1 VPVASRRPASGAH
14 RLPASRRLTDRN
26 RPWPRSARSRIPP
39 APECAQLN
47 CYRHDKQ
54 YPSFCATESADPAL
68 VEEARRTYA
77 GDELDGRLA
86 RAAAE
91 VEGRFY
97 GKISRCEEIVAF
109 AHRIGAQRIGI
120 ATCFGLI
127 EETRLFAKILR
138 LAGLE
143 PVTML
148 CKVGSIDKESIGI
161 PDQLKIKP
169 GSFEAACNP
178 ILQARSLNAEKTD
191 LNVIVGLCVGH
202 DALFTRHSEAPVTT
216 LITKDRLTGHN
227 PAVALYTLH
236 SYSKRILDRKRMRE
250 L

>member
-1 VPVASRRPASGAH
+1 MAKVGKVEDPSCS
-14 RLPASRRLTDRN
+14 
-26 RPWPRSARSRIPP
+26 
-39 APECAQLN
+39 ECGQLN

-54 YPSFCATESADPAL
+54 YPSFCATERADPAAL
-68 VEEARRTYA
+68 DDARRTYA
-77 GDELDGRLA
+77 GGDLDGTLA

-97 GKISRCEEIVAF
+97 GRISRCEEIVAF
-109 AHRIGAQRIGI
+109 AHRIGARRIGI

-127 EETRLFAKILR
+127 EETKLFVKILR

-148 CKVGSIDKESIGI
+148 CKVGSIDKTAIGV
-161 PDQLKIKP
+161 PEELKIKP
-169 GSFEAACNP
+169 GGFEAACNP
-178 ILQARSLNAEKTD
+178 ILQARNLNAERTD

-202 DALFTRHSEAPVTT
+202 DALFTRHSAAPVTT

-236 SYSKRILDRKRMRE
+236 SYSKRLLDEARMRA

>member
-1 VPVASRRPASGAH
+1 MAKAKKIEDPSCS
-14 RLPASRRLTDRN
+14 
-26 RPWPRSARSRIPP
+26 
-39 APECAQLN
+39 ECGQLN

-68 VEEARRTYA
+68 VEATRETYA
-77 GDELDGRLA
+77 GESLDGRLA

-97 GKISRCEEIVAF
+97 GKISRCEEIIAF
-109 AHRIGAQRIGI
+109 AHRIGARRIGI

-127 EETRLFAKILR
+127 EETRTFAKILR
-138 LAGLE
+138 LGGLD
-143 PVTML
+143 PVTVL
-148 CKVGSIDKESIGI
+148 CKVGSVDKESIGI
-161 PDQLKIKP
+161 PNELKIKP

-178 ILQARSLNAEKTD
+178 ILQARSLNAERTD

-216 LITKDRLTGHN
+216 LITKDRLLGHN
-227 PAVALYTLH
+227 PAAALYTLH
-236 SYSKRILDRKRMRE
+236 SYSKRILDAERMRE

>member
-1 VPVASRRPASGAH
+1 M
-14 RLPASRRLTDRN
+14 DRQ
-26 RPWPRSARSRIPP
+26 PKIEDPSCS
-39 APECAQLN
+39 ECAQLN

-54 YPSFCATESADPAL
+54 YPSFCATEEADPAL
-68 VEEARRTYA
+68 VEEIRRTYA
-77 GDELDGRLA
+77 GDELDGKLA

-109 AHRIGAQRIGI
+109 AHRIGARRIGI

-138 LAGLE
+138 LGGLD
-143 PVTML
+143 PVTVL
-148 CKVGSIDKESIGI
+148 CKVGSVEKGKIGI
-161 PDQLKIKP
+161 PDDVKIRP
-169 GSFEAACNP
+169 GTYEAACNP
-178 ILQARSLNAEKTD
+178 ILQAKTLNAEKTD

-236 SYSKRILDRKRMRE
+236 SYSKRILDAERMRT

>member
-1 VPVASRRPASGAH
+1 MGKAKKIEDPSCS
-14 RLPASRRLTDRN
+14 
-26 RPWPRSARSRIPP
+26 
-39 APECAQLN
+39 ECAQLN

-54 YPSFCATESADPAL
+54 YPSFCATEAVDPAL
-68 VEEARRTYA
+68 VEQTRTTYA
-77 GDELDGRLA
+77 GDDLDGRLA

-109 AHRIGAQRIGI
+109 AHRIRAKRIGI

-138 LAGLE
+138 LGDLD
-143 PVTML
+143 PVTVL
-148 CKVGSIDKESIGI
+148 CKIGSVEKESIGI
-161 PDQLKIKP
+161 PDEMKIRP
-169 GSFEAACNP
+169 GAYEAACNP
-178 ILQARSLNAEKTD
+178 ILQAKTLNAEKTD

-216 LITKDRLTGHN
+216 LITKDRLTCHN

-236 SYSKRILDRKRMRE
+236 SYSKRILDAERMRK

>member
-1 VPVASRRPASGAH
+1 MTKRGKIEDPSCS
-14 RLPASRRLTDRN
+14 
-26 RPWPRSARSRIPP
+26 
-39 APECAQLN
+39 ECAQLN

-54 YPSFCATESADPAL
+54 YPNFCATEAADPQA
-68 VEEARRTYA
+68 VEATRATYA

-91 VEGRFY
+91 VEGRYY

-109 AHRIGAQRIGI
+109 AHRIGAKKIGI

-127 EETRLFAKILR
+127 EETRLFVRILR
-138 LAGLE
+138 LGGLD
-143 PVTML
+143 PVTVL
-148 CKVGSIDKESIGI
+148 CKIGSVEKTSIGVAEE
-161 PDQLKIKP
+161 LKIRP
-169 GSFEAACNP
+169 GAFEAACNP
-178 ILQARSLNAEKTD
+178 ILQAQSLNAEKTD

-216 LITKDRLTGHN
+216 LITKDRLLGHN
-227 PAVALYTLH
+227 PVAALYTLH
-236 SYSKRILDRKRMRE
+236 SYSKRLLDGERMKS

>member
-1 VPVASRRPASGAH
+1 MAKAAKVEDPSCS
-14 RLPASRRLTDRN
+14 
-26 RPWPRSARSRIPP
+26 
-39 APECAQLN
+39 ECAQYN

-54 YPSFCATESADPAL
+54 YPSFCVTEEADPAL
-68 VEEARRTYA
+68 VEETRRAYA
-77 GDELDGRLA
+77 GDDLDGRLA

-91 VEGRFY
+91 VEGRYY
-97 GKISRCEEIVAF
+97 GRISRCEEIVAF
-109 AHRIGAQRIGI
+109 AHRIGAKRIGI

-127 EETRLFAKILR
+127 EETKLFVKILR
-138 LAGLE
+138 LGGLD
-143 PVTML
+143 PVTVL
-148 CKVGSIDKESIGI
+148 CKAGSVDKESIGV
-161 PDQLKIKP
+161 PGELKIRP
-169 GSFEAACNP
+169 GTFEAACNP
-178 ILQARSLNAEKTD
+178 ILQAKTLNAEKTD

-236 SYSKRILDRKRMRE
+236 SYSKRVLDAERMRA

>member
-1 VPVASRRPASGAH
+1 MVKA
-14 RLPASRRLTDRN
+14 
-26 RPWPRSARSRIPP
+26 ARIEEPTCS
-39 APECAQLN
+39 ECAQYN

-54 YPSFCATESADPAL
+54 YPKFCGTEAADPEL
-68 VEEARRTYA
+68 VEGTRRTYA
-77 GDELDGRLA
+77 GDDLDGRLA

-97 GKISRCEEIVAF
+97 GRISRCEEIVAF
-109 AHRIGAQRIGI
+109 AHRIGAKRIGI

-127 EETRLFAKILR
+127 EEAKLFVKIVRLG
-138 LAGLE
+138 GLD
-143 PVTML
+143 PITVL
-148 CKVGSIDKESIGI
+148 CKVGSVDKESIGI
-161 PDQLKIKP
+161 PGELKIRP
-169 GSFEAACNP
+169 GAFEAACNP
-178 ILQARSLNAEKTD
+178 ILQAKTFNAQKTD

-202 DALFTRHSEAPVTT
+202 DALFTRHSKAPVTT

-236 SYSKRILDRKRMRE
+236 SYSKRILDEERMRE

>member
-1 VPVASRRPASGAH
+1 MAKVGKIDDPSCS
-14 RLPASRRLTDRN
+14 
-26 RPWPRSARSRIPP
+26 
-39 APECAQLN
+39 ECAQYN

-54 YPSFCATESADPAL
+54 YPKFCATEEADPAL
-68 VEEARRTYA
+68 VAQTRDTYA
-77 GDELDGRLA
+77 GESLDGRLA

-91 VEGRFY
+91 VEGRYY
-97 GKISRCEEIVAF
+97 GRISRCEEIVAF
-109 AHRIGAQRIGI
+109 AHRIGARRIGI

-127 EETRLFAKILR
+127 EESKLFVRILR
-138 LAGLE
+138 LAGLD
-143 PVTML
+143 PVTVL
-148 CKVGSIDKESIGI
+148 CKVGSVDKESIGM
-161 PDQLKIKP
+161 PDALKVRP
-169 GSFEAACNP
+169 GAFEAACNP
-178 ILQARSLNAEKTD
+178 ILQAKNLNAEKTD

-236 SYSKRILDRKRMRE
+236 SYSKRILDEQRMRG

>member
-1 VPVASRRPASGAH
+1 MAKAKKIEDPSCS
-14 RLPASRRLTDRN
+14 
-26 RPWPRSARSRIPP
+26 
-39 APECAQLN
+39 ECGQLN

-54 YPSFCATESADPAL
+54 YPSFCVTESADPAL
-68 VEEARRTYA
+68 VEATRDTYA
-77 GDELDGRLA
+77 GEGLDGRLA

-109 AHRIGAQRIGI
+109 AHRIGARRIGI

-127 EETRLFAKILR
+127 EETRIFAKILR
-138 LAGLE
+138 LGGLD
-143 PVTML
+143 PVTVL
-148 CKVGSIDKESIGI
+148 CKVGSVDKESIGI
-161 PDQLKIKP
+161 PNELKIKP

-216 LITKDRLTGHN
+216 LITKDRLLGHN
-227 PAVALYTLH
+227 PAAALYTLH
-236 SYSKRILDRKRMRE
+236 SYSKRILDAERMRE

>member
-1 VPVASRRPASGAH
+1 MTKRGKIEDPSCS
-14 RLPASRRLTDRN
+14 
-26 RPWPRSARSRIPP
+26 
-39 APECAQLN
+39 ECAQLN

-54 YPSFCATESADPAL
+54 YPNFCATEAADPQA
-68 VEEARRTYA
+68 VEATRATYA

-91 VEGRFY
+91 VEGRYY

-109 AHRIGAQRIGI
+109 AHRIGAKKIGI

-127 EETRLFAKILR
+127 EETRLFVRILR
-138 LAGLE
+138 LGGLD
-143 PVTML
+143 PVTVL
-148 CKVGSIDKESIGI
+148 CKIGSVEKTSIGVAEE
-161 PDQLKIKP
+161 LKIRP
-169 GSFEAACNP
+169 GAFEAACNP
-178 ILQARSLNAEKTD
+178 ILQAQSLNAEKTD

-216 LITKDRLTGHN
+216 LITKDRLLGHN
-227 PAVALYTLH
+227 PVAALYTLH
-236 SYSKRILDRKRMRE
+236 SYSKRILDGERMKS